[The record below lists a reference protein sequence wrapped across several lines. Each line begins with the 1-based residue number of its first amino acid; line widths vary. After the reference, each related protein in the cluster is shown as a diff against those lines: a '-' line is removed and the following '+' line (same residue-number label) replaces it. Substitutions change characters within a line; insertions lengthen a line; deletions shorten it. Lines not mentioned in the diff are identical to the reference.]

1 MTEQDGPRLLR
12 NPEIRAVGIQL
23 LSDALRDQGISID
36 NATWQPPSEGSSASL
51 SQIAADQRRLDANQQ
66 AVQAMIEAR
75 PEVVGVTTARQAL
88 GLERRQF
95 LHSGPPIS
103 WQNASGPLKGAL
115 IGALLLEGEAENA
128 DKALQ
133 ICEANEIE
141 LFPCHSRTAVGPMAG
156 VISASMSVYEIRDE
170 VNQRSAYSN
179 LNEGLGKVLR
189 MGAYSEEV
197 IDRLRWINSHLAP
210 VLSEAFSRHGPFD
223 VRSLLAQS
231 LQMGDEGHNRNRA
244 GSALFL
250 REMSASI
257 AQCNFTNKEIAQV
270 FDFVNGNEHFVLN
283 MVMPAAKAAA
293 DAARDIQ
300 GSTMVVA
307 MARNGT
313 EFGIQVSGTGDQ
325 WFTAPANTPEGVL
338 FPGFS
343 DEDINPDIGDS
354 TIMETYGIG
363 GFAMACAPA
372 IVRFVGGSVE
382 LAHRKT
388 HEMYEIT
395 LAENPHLQIASL
407 DFRGTPTGIDVA
419 KVVSTQILP
428 AVNTGMAGKEAGTGQ
443 VGAGLVE
450 PPMSCFEEAL
460 MAVAGSGEVA

>member
-1 MTEQDGPRLLR
+1 MTEHDGSALLR
-12 NPEIRAVGIQL
+12 NPQISAVGIQL
-23 LSDALRDQGISID
+23 LSDALRDQGVSVTD
-36 NATWQPPSEGSSASL
+36 ATWQPPSEGMASYL

-75 PEVVGVTTARQAL
+75 PEVVGVSTARDAL

-103 WQNASGPLKGAL
+103 WENASGPLRGAL
-115 IGALLLEGEAENA
+115 VGALLLEGEADNA
-128 DKALQ
+128 DEAWR
-133 ICEANEIE
+133 ICEANEID
-141 LFPCHSRTAVGPMAG
+141 LLPCHSRGAVGPMAG

-170 VNQRSAYSN
+170 VNRRVAYSN

-189 MGAYSEEV
+189 MGAYSSEV
-197 IDRLRWINSHLAP
+197 IDRLRWINSRLAP
-210 VLSEAFSRHGPFD
+210 ILSEAFAENGPFD
-223 VRSLLAQS
+223 IRALLAQS

-244 GSALFL
+244 GSAIFL
-250 REMSASI
+250 REMAPSI
-257 AQCNFTNKEIAQV
+257 AKCDVSNTELSEAFSFI
-270 FDFVNGNEHFVLN
+270 NGNEHFVLN

-293 DAARDIQ
+293 DAARNIA

-313 EFGIQVSGTGDQ
+313 EFGIQVSGAGDK
-325 WFTAPANTPEGVL
+325 WFTAPANTPEGIL
-338 FPGFS
+338 FSGFS
-343 DEDINPDIGDS
+343 NEDINPDIGDS

-388 HEMYEIT
+388 HQMYEIT